1 MSERCRVARSEGV
14 EAQAYGMR
22 EGREEKVDNGAL
34 KGLMG
39 RTQARMRR
47 TEVGGQGLGHGL
59 TQAISFAGRGSG
71 LGALP
76 ALPLAE
82 LLYDIDDLAGAR
94 ALIADY
100 LPSARVF
107 SLADELSSGYVV
119 AGLSLIHFSEPT

>member
-1 MSERCRVARSEGV
+1 
-14 EAQAYGMR
+14 MR
-22 EGREEKVDNGAL
+22 ERDAYDLRQRQMCVGDRE
-34 KGLMG
+34 
-39 RTQARMRR
+39 
-47 TEVGGQGLGHGL
+47 HGL
-59 TQAISFAGRGSG
+59 SQAISFAGHGSS

-82 LLYDIDDLAGAR
+82 LLYDIGDLASAS